1 MHKIAKMPSPE
12 ELKEEMPLSE
22 EAKQIKAARDKE
34 IRDVFTGASD
44 KFLVIIGPCSAD
56 NETAVMDYLGRL
68 ARVQK
73 DLADKLLI
81 TSGMGKAGQIAMN
94 IATTFCSTGTPAY
107 FLHPSE
113 AQHGDLGIVRKN
125 DVMLLISNSGKTRE
139 LLELVELTRGLV
151 PEMQFIVITG
161 NPDSPLAAEATICL
175 PTGAPKEVCPLGL
188 TPTTS
193 TTVMTVIGDLL
204 VVGTM
209 KRINFGYP
217 DYAKRHHGGYL
228 GSKSREQCKTENK

>member
-1 MHKIAKMPSPE
+1 MIDSIKQ
-12 ELKEEMPLSE
+12 LLQQ
-22 EAKQIKAARDKE
+22 EAQAVLNIPVTNAYEKAVKLIVEQIHQKK
-34 IRDVFTGASD
+34 G
-44 KFLVIIGPCSAD
+44 KLV
-56 NETAVMDYLGRL
+56 
-68 ARVQK
+68 
-73 DLADKLLI
+73 

-94 IATTFCSTGTPAY
+94 IATTFCSTGIPSV

-228 GSKSREQCKTENK
+228 GSKSREQCKTVNK

>member
-1 MHKIAKMPSPE
+1 MGMHKIAKMPSPE

-81 TSGMGKAGQIAMN
+81 IPRIYTNKPRTTGDGYKGMVHQPDPEKAPDMASGLR
-94 IATTFCSTGTPAY
+94 S
-107 FLHPSE
+107 
-113 AQHGDLGIVRKN
+113 VRKLH
-125 DVMLLISNSGKTRE
+125 MLLLLPETHCLLPRKDPRCTLSESNQSPQI
-139 LLELVELTRGLV
+139 LVSSLR
-151 PEMQFIVITG
+151 
-161 NPDSPLAAEATICL
+161 SH
-175 PTGAPKEVCPLGL
+175 
-188 TPTTS
+188 S
-193 TTVMTVIGDLL
+193 
-204 VVGTM
+204 
-209 KRINFGYP
+209 
-217 DYAKRHHGGYL
+217 
-228 GSKSREQCKTENK
+228 

>member
-1 MHKIAKMPSPE
+1 MGMHKSLKMPSPE

-81 TSGMGKAGQIAMN
+81 ILVFIQTNLVQQVTDTKVWFISQTLRKHQIW
-94 IATTFCSTGTPAY
+94 
-107 FLHPSE
+107 
-113 AQHGDLGIVRKN
+113 
-125 DVMLLISNSGKTRE
+125 
-139 LLELVELTRGLV
+139 LVDFVLSAN
-151 PEMQFIVITG
+151 FIW
-161 NPDSPLAAEATICL
+161 
-175 PTGAPKEVCPLGL
+175 K
-188 TPTTS
+188 
-193 TTVMTVIGDLL
+193 
-204 VVGTM
+204 
-209 KRINFGYP
+209 
-217 DYAKRHHGGYL
+217 H
-228 GSKSREQCKTENK
+228 

>member
-1 MHKIAKMPSPE
+1 MMENEAI
-12 ELKEEMPLSE
+12 LSILQQ
-22 EAKQIKAARDKE
+22 EADAVRSIPVTSGYNEA
-34 IRDVFTGASD
+34 
-44 KFLVIIGPCSAD
+44 IGLIVEYVHQRGG
-56 NETAVMDYLGRL
+56 N
-68 ARVQK
+68 
-73 DLADKLLI
+73 LI

-113 AQHGDLGIVRKN
+113 AQHGDLGIVRK
-125 DVMLLISNSGKTRE
+125 DDIMLLISNSGKTRE
-139 LLELVELTRGLV
+139 LLELVDLTRGLV
-151 PEMQFIVITG
+151 PEMKFIVITS
-161 NPDSPLAAEATICL
+161 NPDSPLANEATICL

-209 KRINFGYP
+209 KEIKFTNK

-228 GSKSREQCKTENK
+228 GSKSREQSKGDQ

>member
-1 MHKIAKMPSPE
+1 MIDSIKQ
-12 ELKEEMPLSE
+12 LLQQ
-22 EAKQIKAARDKE
+22 EAQAVLNIPVTDAYEKAVKLIVEQIHQKK
-34 IRDVFTGASD
+34 G
-44 KFLVIIGPCSAD
+44 KLV
-56 NETAVMDYLGRL
+56 
-68 ARVQK
+68 
-73 DLADKLLI
+73 

-94 IATTFCSTGTPAY
+94 IATTFCSTGIPSV

-228 GSKSREQCKTENK
+228 GSKSREQCKTVNK

>member
-1 MHKIAKMPSPE
+1 MGMHKIAKMPSPE

-81 TSGMGKAGQIAMN
+81 I
-94 IATTFCSTGTPAY
+94 
-107 FLHPSE
+107 
-113 AQHGDLGIVRKN
+113 
-125 DVMLLISNSGKTRE
+125 
-139 LLELVELTRGLV
+139 LVFIQTNLV
-151 PEMQFIVITG
+151 PQVTDTKVWFISQTLRKHQIW
-161 NPDSPLAAEATICL
+161 
-175 PTGAPKEVCPLGL
+175 
-188 TPTTS
+188 
-193 TTVMTVIGDLL
+193 L
-204 VVGTM
+204 VDFVLSA
-209 KRINFGYP
+209 NFIW
-217 DYAKRHHGGYL
+217 KH
-228 GSKSREQCKTENK
+228 

>member
-1 MHKIAKMPSPE
+1 MKVFPVYKFYYNNSCLFCKVPFHISLSLHKDYYLLKYTQANLLLLYELLREKTTMGMHKIAKMPSPE

-81 TSGMGKAGQIAMN
+81 I
-94 IATTFCSTGTPAY
+94 P
-107 FLHPSE
+107 
-113 AQHGDLGIVRKN
+113 
-125 DVMLLISNSGKTRE
+125 
-139 LLELVELTRGLV
+139 
-151 PEMQFIVITG
+151 
-161 NPDSPLAAEATICL
+161 
-175 PTGAPKEVCPLGL
+175 
-188 TPTTS
+188 
-193 TTVMTVIGDLL
+193 
-204 VVGTM
+204 
-209 KRINFGYP
+209 RIY
-217 DYAKRHHGGYL
+217 
-228 GSKSREQCKTENK
+228 TNKPQYNR